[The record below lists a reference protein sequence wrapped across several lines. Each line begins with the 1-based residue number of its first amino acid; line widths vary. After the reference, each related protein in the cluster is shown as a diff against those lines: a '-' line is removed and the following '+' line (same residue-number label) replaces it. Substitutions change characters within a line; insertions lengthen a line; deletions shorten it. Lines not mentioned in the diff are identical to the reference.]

1 MRLGRRHVWEE
12 MAHRQ
17 ASNDLI
23 CGWQLLVLEMS
34 GGSLVQQDVCCGL
47 HMARRLRG
55 RVAWFVAAVAPLTC
69 IGLGGKSTQRLQPWA
84 EQCLR
89 ADGPPQGCGGADPQ
103 VALRGGEHRDCGCD
117 RVEGTAII
125 HMRTSFLGSISCTGY
140 NLNSTTAHST
150 KDLLM

>member
-1 MRLGRRHVWEE
+1 MRLGRRRGWEG

-17 ASNDLI
+17 ASNGLI
-23 CGWQLLVLEMS
+23 CGGWQLLFFGDVR
-34 GGSLVQQDVCCGL
+34 GSLVQQDVCCGL

-69 IGLGGKSTQRLQPWA
+69 IRLGGKSSQRLQPWA

-103 VALRGGEHRDCGCD
+103 VALRSGEHQGFGCD
-117 RVEGTAII
+117 RVEGTATI
-125 HMRTSFLGSISCTGY
+125 HMHTSFLGSISCTGII
-140 NLNSTTAHST
+140 SIRPQHTAPKT
-150 KDLLM
+150 C